1 MFSKVPNQSPG
12 TVHPQPTPFF
22 SAKNDHL
29 QSVKPAFFQPRLKVG
44 QPDTPLEK
52 EADAVADAVTQPAA
66 MNLKVN
72 GGHSTSLQRK
82 CKACEHEE
90 ELSRK
95 EIGGAEAAAPST
107 DMINEV
113 ISTGG
118 QPLNNTIQRQM
129 SQKIGYDFSNVVLH
143 TDNKAAQSAEAVNA
157 RAYTLG
163 NHVVF
168 NEQEYNPHSR
178 EGQHLLAHELTHVV
192 QQNVTA
198 PATVQRQIAGT
209 PGGPDPCFNLL
220 QEIIALLDEVAH
232 RIMDAE
238 NDPHGLFG
246 RSTPHPDY
254 GSWDGH
260 RDRFNY
266 DRGRLRTKLGEWD
279 INDRCRGYQLTRE
292 QAQDLAEAREFA
304 EREFPSRPLPA
315 MRREG
320 APVTASPSPDTSPE
334 LRQRVER
341 FLINIGIPAFALGG
355 MVVLVMAALADPE
368 PVSKLGL
375 IIGTASAAALLIFL
389 GGDSSSSTSGGPVA
403 SEDHATTDDSAAA

>member
-12 TVHPQPTPFF
+12 IARPQHTPFF
-22 SAKNDHL
+22 TAKNDHPK
-29 QSVKPAFFQPRLKVG
+29 SAKPSFFQPRLKVG
-44 QPDTPLEK
+44 QPDTVQEK

-66 MNLKVN
+66 MDLKIN
-72 GGHSTSLQRK
+72 AGHNTFLQRK
-82 CKACEHEE
+82 CEACEHEE
-90 ELSRK
+90 ELTRK
-95 EIGGAEAAAPST
+95 EIDGAEVSAPSA

-118 QPLNNTIQRQM
+118 QPMNNLIQREM
-129 SQKIGYDFSNVVLH
+129 SERIGYDFSNVVLH
-143 TDNKAAQSAEAVNA
+143 TEDKAAQSAQAVNA
-157 RAYTLG
+157 RAYTVG

-178 EGQHLLAHELTHVV
+178 EGQHLLAHELTHVA
-192 QQNVTA
+192 QQNAAA
-198 PATVQRQIAGT
+198 PATVQRQVAGT

-220 QEIIALLDEVAH
+220 QEIIALLEEVAH

-238 NDPHGLFG
+238 NDRHGLFG
-246 RSTPHPDY
+246 RRTPHPEY

-292 QAQDLAEAREFA
+292 QAQDLSEAREFA
-304 EREFPSRPLPA
+304 EREFPTRPLPA
-315 MRREG
+315 MRRDGE
-320 APVTASPSPDTSPE
+320 PVTASPDPE

-341 FLINIGIPAFALGG
+341 FLIHIGIPAFALGG
-355 MVVLVMAALADPE
+355 MVALVVAALADPE
-368 PVSKLGL
+368 PITKLGL
-375 IIGTASAAALLIFL
+375 IIGTAAAAALLIFL
-389 GGDSSSSTSGGPVA
+389 GGDSSSSTSGGTVA
-403 SEDHATTDDSAAA
+403 SEDHTTGDDSATA

>member
-1 MFSKVPNQSPG
+1 MFTKIPNRSPG
-12 TVHPQPTPFF
+12 TAHPQRSPFF
-22 SAKNDHL
+22 SAKKDQL
-29 QSVKPAFFQPRLKVG
+29 PSAKPSFFQPRLKVG

-52 EADAVADAVTQPAA
+52 EADAVADAVTSPAA
-66 MNLKVN
+66 IGLKIN
-72 GGHSTSLQRK
+72 DSHSTSLQRK
-82 CKACEHEE
+82 CKACEQEE
-90 ELSRK
+90 KLNRK
-95 EIGGAEAAAPST
+95 EIDDTKAPAPSA

-118 QPLNNTIQRQM
+118 QPLNSTIQREM

-143 TDNKAAQSAEAVNA
+143 TENKAAQSAESINA

-254 GSWDGH
+254 GSWSGH

-292 QAQDLAEAREFA
+292 QAQELAEAREFA
-304 EREFPSRPLPA
+304 EREFPSRPLPT
-315 MRREG
+315 MRREE
-320 APVTASPSPDTSPE
+320 APVTDSPNPGVSPE
-334 LRQRVER
+334 LQHRVEQ
-341 FLINIGIPAFALGG
+341 FLINIGIPAFAIGG

-368 PVSKLGL
+368 PISKLGL

-389 GGDSSSSTSGGPVA
+389 GGDSSSSASGGPVA
-403 SEDHATTDDSAAA
+403 SEDHTTADDSAAA